1 VTGKVTATTAGPKTF
16 RVQGI
21 PAEYGPGAISEL
33 LNSLFALNGQESDI
47 ALHSL
52 ALDVERQD
60 EKVATISSPRLEAA
74 LETGDQWQKSLPG
87 PTNGALS
94 VGRWHVILDTRFYS
108 FTPLA
113 VPEDED
119 KHIFE

>member
-1 VTGKVTATTAGPKTF
+1 MATASPKTF

-21 PAEYGPGAISEL
+21 PAEYGPDAVSEL
-33 LNSLFALNGQESDI
+33 LNGLFGLNGQESDI

-52 ALDVERQD
+52 ALDVERRD
-60 EKVATISSPRLEAA
+60 EKVATISSPRLEAV

-87 PTNGALS
+87 PTHGALS
-94 VGRWHVILDTRFYS
+94 AGRRHVILDARFYS

-113 VPEDED
+113 VPEDGD
-119 KHIFE
+119 KHFFE

>member
-1 VTGKVTATTAGPKTF
+1 MTTASPKTF

-21 PAEYGPGAISEL
+21 PVEYGPDDVSEL
-33 LNSLFALNGQESDI
+33 LNSLFGLNGQESDI

-52 ALDVERQD
+52 ALDVERRD

-74 LETGDQWQKSLPG
+74 LETGDRWQKSLPG
-87 PTNGALS
+87 LTSGALS
-94 VGRWHVILDTRFYS
+94 VGRRHVILDTRFYS

-119 KHIFE
+119 KHLFE

>member
-1 VTGKVTATTAGPKTF
+1 MTGTATVTTASPKTF

-33 LNSLFALNGQESDI
+33 LNSLFGLNGQESDI

-52 ALDVERQD
+52 ALDVERRD
-60 EKVATISSPRLEAA
+60 EKAATISSPRLEAT
-74 LETGDQWQKSLPG
+74 LEAGDQWQKPLPG
-87 PTNGALS
+87 PASGALS
-94 VGRWHVILDTRFYS
+94 AGRRHVILDTRFSS

-119 KHIFE
+119 KHLFE

>member
-1 VTGKVTATTAGPKTF
+1 VTGEAKVTTASPKTF

-21 PAEYGPGAISEL
+21 PAEYGPDAISEL
-33 LNSLFALNGQESDI
+33 LNGLFGLNGQEPDI

-52 ALDVERQD
+52 ALDVERRD
-60 EKVATISSPRLEAA
+60 EKVATIGSPQLEAA
-74 LETGDQWQKSLPG
+74 LGTGDHWQKPLPG
-87 PTNGALS
+87 PTSGALLA
-94 VGRWHVILDTRFYS
+94 GRRHVTLDTRFYN

-119 KHIFE
+119 KHLFE

>member
-1 VTGKVTATTAGPKTF
+1 MATASPKTF

-21 PAEYGPGAISEL
+21 PAEYSPDAISEL
-33 LNSLFALNGQESDI
+33 LNGLFGLNSQESDI

-52 ALDVERQD
+52 ALDVERRD
-60 EKVATISSPRLEAA
+60 EKVATISSPQFEAA

-87 PTNGALS
+87 PTSGALS
-94 VGRWHVILDTRFYS
+94 AGRRHVILDTQFYS
-108 FTPLA
+108 FTPLV

-119 KHIFE
+119 KHLFE